1 MKTHT
6 REGLT
11 AMSKEE
17 LIEMILKMQD
27 DTDDM

>member
-6 REGLT
+6 REELT